1 MRYLQDLINQLSGS
15 MPPTQHTAL
24 QITRKDDCL
33 SLSGALTIHA
43 LADASA
49 KLMEH
54 APSQPYRE
62 IDITGLTAL
71 DTAGA
76 YFLNEL
82 RRTSPIR
89 CEEEGHRQLIEMVAA
104 LDVGTLPKLPEVH
117 PAEAFVV
124 GIGRLAYA
132 GRAEAMRVIGF
143 GGKAV
148 IMLAR
153 AIRQPHRLRYGAISQ
168 QIHAIGFEAL
178 PIIGLMAFLIAIVLA
193 YQGVAQLRP
202 YGGAQFTVN
211 LVALSIL
218 REMGVLLTAIMVA
231 GRSGSAFTAEIGVM
245 KAREEIDALQVIGLD
260 PFNMLVVPRL
270 IAIVIALPLLTFY
283 ANIMGLV
290 GGFLICHS
298 LIDISL
304 AQYIDRLHE
313 AASGSD
319 MFVGMIKAPIFAF
332 VIGIVG
338 CMHGLRVSGSAESIG
353 NETTAAVVKGIFLV
367 LVLDAFFSIFFEKVG
382 L

>member
-1 MRYLQDLINQLSGS
+1 MRPKQL
-15 MPPTQHTAL
+15 PAL
-24 QITRKDDCL
+24 QITRDGDRLKI
-33 SLSGALTIHA
+33 SGVLTIHE
-43 LADASA
+43 LADASFRLA
-49 KLMEH
+49 QENP
-54 APSQPYRE
+54 AGPYTE

-82 RRTSPIR
+82 RRSSPIR
-89 CEEEGHRQLIEMVAA
+89 CEDDGHRQLIEMIAGLEVKA
-104 LDVGTLPKLPEVH
+104 LPRKPPVY
-117 PAEAFVV
+117 PARAFV
-124 GIGRLAYA
+124 IGLGKLVYA
-132 GRAEAMRVIGF
+132 GRTEAVRVIGF
-143 GGKAV
+143 SGKALV
-148 IMLAR
+148 RMVQAV
-153 AIRQPHRLRYGAISQ
+153 RQPHRLRYGAISQ

-193 YQGVAQLRP
+193 YQGVEQLRP

-231 GRSGSAFTAEIGVM
+231 GRTGSAFTAEIGVM
-245 KAREEIDALQVIGLD
+245 KAREEIDALQVTGLD
-260 PFNMLVVPRL
+260 PFDVLVIPRL
-270 IAIVIALPLLTFY
+270 IAIVIALPLLTFF
-283 ANIMGLV
+283 ANIMGLI

-313 AASGSD
+313 AASGND
-319 MFVGMIKAPIFAF
+319 LLVGMIKAPIFAF

-353 NETTAAVVKGIFLV
+353 TETTAAVVKGIFLV
-367 LVLDAFFSIFFEKVG
+367 LVLDAFFSIFFAQVG